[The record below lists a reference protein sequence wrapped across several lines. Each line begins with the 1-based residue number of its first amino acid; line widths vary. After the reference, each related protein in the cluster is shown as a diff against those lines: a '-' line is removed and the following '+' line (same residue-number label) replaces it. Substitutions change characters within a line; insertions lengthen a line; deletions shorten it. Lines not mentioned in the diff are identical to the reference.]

1 MFKAFGNLLHRTPWW
16 GLVVFGLTVLA
27 ALTLFATPLHVL
39 RLSDSGKNPEEQRAI
54 KREIQIAFGDSAL
67 NMAEEVVAAMK
78 ARSNDRDR
86 TGEFD
91 KALAEISRA
100 REELSRAQSEAGEWA
115 RESMLE
121 ARQNALESAQSAAE
135 SALDRAVEA
144 RESLEESRNETMEKL
159 RDKGVDT
166 SAAARSFEEMISAA
180 QVNERTAREALE
192 AINRLMQDAH
202 QPLPPTR
209 PAVPA
214 LPGKPGVPG
223 VPGVPGIPGVPGVPG
238 KSGKPAQPA
247 TAATPAT
254 PAVPAIPAIPASTAS
269 AAPANA
275 GASVGGI
282 QIQLDDDQ
290 VRVRLPAEFRGDI
303 RKKVAS
309 DVWRIGVGSVLILT
323 FIPIFAVLLIAKYFI
338 GRSRRALAFAEE
350 KEKQAAV
357 SDVSRQITEARLQAL
372 QAQVEPH
379 FLYNTLANVQ
389 ALTEVDPPAANQMVG
404 HLIQYLRSALP
415 KMRDSTSTVGQELE
429 LVRAYLNILKMR
441 MGTRLEFSVEAPDDM
456 LKTPFPPMMLPSL
469 VENAIK
475 HGLEPVR
482 EGGRIDVKVSRVIA
496 APGDQICIEVSDTG
510 RGLTDVPTQSGGGV
524 GLSNLRERLAA
535 IYGGRASF
543 AIESN
548 TPSGV
553 VATIRVPM
561 ETPTSSGQATA
572 QPTGSAV
579 ITPAELPATP
589 WTRVRS
595 ATSRTHSVWTR
606 VISGLF
612 LTMLGVLVGL
622 LVVALLSLYTGWLP
636 VQVGDLQLDGIEGMA
651 LGSIGLL
658 IAFGAATLAAG
669 VVVAVIYGL
678 GFLFAGLLV
687 FIPAMILISIV
698 PPLLPFALIGL
709 ALYWFWW
716 RKKD

>member
-1 MFKAFGNLLHRTPWW
+1 MFKSFGNLLHKTPWW
-16 GLVVFGLTVLA
+16 GLVAFGLTVLA
-27 ALTLFATPLHVL
+27 ALALFATPLHVL

-91 KALAEISRA
+91 KALAEIARA
-100 REELSRAQSEAGEWA
+100 REELSRAQSEAGDMA
-115 RESMLE
+115 RESMQE
-121 ARQNALESAQSAAE
+121 ARQNAMESAQSAAD
-135 SALDRAVEA
+135 SALSTAIEA
-144 RESLEESRNETMEKL
+144 RESLEETRDETLEKL

-166 SAAARSFEEMISAA
+166 STAKRSFDAMVQAA
-180 QVNERTAREALE
+180 QANEKTAHEALE
-192 AINRLMQDAH
+192 AINKLMRDAR
-202 QPLPPTR
+202 QPLPPL
-209 PAVPA
+209 PPVAPAASAAVPV
-214 LPGKPGVPG
+214 KPGVPDVSRVPA
-223 VPGVPGIPGVPGVPG
+223 VPGVPAVSGV
-238 KSGKPAQPA
+238 
-247 TAATPAT
+247 
-254 PAVPAIPAIPASTAS
+254 PAVPGAAAS
-269 AAPANA
+269 APQPPL
-275 GASVGGI
+275 GASGARI
-282 QIQLDDDQ
+282 QVKIDDDA
-290 VRVRLPAEFRGDI
+290 VGIHLPPEFRGDI
-303 RKKVAS
+303 RKKVAG
-309 DVWRIGVGSVLILT
+309 DVWRIGVGSVLILS
-323 FIPIFAVLLIAKYFI
+323 FIPIFAILLIAKYFI

-441 MGTRLEFSVEAPDDM
+441 MGERLAFSVDAPADM
-456 LKTPFPPMMLPSL
+456 LALPFPPMMLPSL

-482 EGGRIDVKVSRVIA
+482 EGGRIDVVVTRA
-496 APGDQICIEVSDTG
+496 ATALGDQICIEVRDTG
-510 RGLTDVPTQSGGGV
+510 RGLSAQPTQSGGGV
-524 GLSNLRERLAA
+524 GLSNIRERLAA
-535 IYGGRASF
+535 IYGGRAGF

-548 TPSGV
+548 APSGV
-553 VATIRVPM
+553 VARLRVPM
-561 ETPTSSGQATA
+561 ETPTPAGQAPA
-572 QPTGSAV
+572 QPGGAAPVYRAAV
-579 ITPAELPATP
+579 PATP
-589 WTRVRS
+589 WSRVRT
-595 ATSRTHSVWTR
+595 ATSRTHSVWAR
-606 VISGLF
+606 VISGIF
-612 LTMLGVLVGL
+612 LTLFGVLVGL
-622 LVVALLSLYTGWLP
+622 LIVALLSLYTGSMP
-636 VQVGDLQLDGIEGMA
+636 VQIGDLQLDGIEGMA
-651 LGSIGLL
+651 LGSLGLL
-658 IAFGAATLAAG
+658 IAFGAATLAVG

-687 FIPAMILISIV
+687 FVPAMILISII
-698 PPLLPFALIGL
+698 PKLLPVALIGL

-716 RKKD
+716 RKRP